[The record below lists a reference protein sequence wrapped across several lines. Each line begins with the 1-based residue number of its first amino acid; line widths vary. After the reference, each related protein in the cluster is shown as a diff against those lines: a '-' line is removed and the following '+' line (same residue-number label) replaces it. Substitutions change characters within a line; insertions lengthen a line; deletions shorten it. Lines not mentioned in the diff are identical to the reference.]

1 MTHIGVFICHMPRA
15 NKVIEHFNKLTVQE
29 QQEIM
34 DFLRS
39 L

>member
-1 MTHIGVFICHMPRA
+1 VDAIRDHKSHGSEA
-15 NKVIEHFNKLTVQE
+15 NKVIEHFNKLSTQE
-29 QQEIM
+29 QQEIL